1 MRHLSVSRV
10 SFQLILVLLLSFLF
24 SASVQATTTGRNVNV
39 VEFGDGSGQLG
50 TFRQI
55 SKNQWIEQNKQGQQ
69 TFAFSQTQRDDWS
82 VYLLDSSR
90 NVRLQLDLHRKV
102 VRYSDPQTPIRDQY
116 KILASSST
124 LSGWLVSNVVFKENG
139 ANIGEYNQSSGKT
152 WQELSLPSRKVAFS
166 FQEQA
171 RDDWSVYLYD
181 ASRDVNIQLDLHTRK
196 VMYSEGN
203 GSRRPLYTI
212 TKAR

>member
-1 MRHLSVSRV
+1 M
-10 SFQLILVLLLSFLF
+10 
-24 SASVQATTTGRNVNV
+24 
-39 VEFGDGSGQLG
+39 EFGDGSGQLG

-171 RDDWSVYLYD
+171 RDDWSAYLYD

>member
-1 MRHLSVSRV
+1 MRHLDVSRA
-10 SFQLILVLLLSFLF
+10 SLQLILALVFSFMLS
-24 SASVQATTTGRNVNV
+24 ATVEATTNGRNVNV
-39 VEFGDGSGQLG
+39 VEFGDNSGQLG

-55 SKNQWIEQNKQGQQ
+55 SKSQWIEQNKQGQK

-116 KILASSST
+116 KILSSSSK
-124 LSGWLVSNVVFKENG
+124 LSGWLVSKVVFNNG
-139 ANIGEYNQSSGKT
+139 GADIGEYNQSSGKS
-152 WQELSLPSRKVAFS
+152 WQELSLPSRKVAFN
-166 FQEQA
+166 FKEQA

-181 ASRDVNIQLDLHTRK
+181 ASRDVNIQLDLHTGK

-203 GSRRPLYTI
+203 GARRPLYTI